1 MSHDDASEL
10 LAPLALD
17 ALDDDAR
24 AEVEA
29 HVETCAEC
37 QSELDGLREVATAL
51 GNTIESPPEGLW
63 NKIAGRLYD
72 TERDVVTLP
81 RLLTEYPASDAR
93 HARRVVR
100 RARVVV
106 ATTLLA
112 AAAAILALSINLSSE
127 NNQVA
132 NLQRAMGTSVV
143 HQALATPGHR
153 LVTLTGRADQ
163 ELATFVLLSDGTG
176 YLVSSK
182 MPSLPSS
189 ETYQLWGV
197 VAGKAVSIGVIGSS
211 PHHAAFTLASSPGPS
226 SLAVTVEPAGGTQK
240 PTTPLVASGAV

>member
-17 ALDDDAR
+17 ALDNDAR

-37 QSELDGLREVATAL
+37 QNELDGLREVATAL

-63 NKIAGRLYD
+63 DKIAGRLYD
-72 TERDVVTLP
+72 TERDMATLP

-93 HARRVVR
+93 RARRVVR

-106 ATTLLA
+106 VTTLLA
-112 AAAAILALSINLSSE
+112 AAAAIFALSINLSSE
-127 NNQVA
+127 NDQVA
-132 NLQRAMGTSVV
+132 NLQRAMGTSAV
-143 HQALATPGHR
+143 HEALATPGHR
-153 LVTLTGRADQ
+153 LVTLTGRAHQ
-163 ELATFVLLSDGTG
+163 VLATFVLLSDGTG

-182 MPSLPSS
+182 MRSLPSG
-189 ETYQLWGV
+189 ETYQLWGI
-197 VAGKAVSIGVIGSS
+197 VAGKAVSIGVMGSS
-211 PHHAAFTLASSPGPS
+211 PHDAAFTLASSPGPS
-226 SLAVTVEPAGGTQK
+226 LLAVTVEPAGGTQK
-240 PTTPLVASGAV
+240 PTTPLVASGVV